1 MLQEF
6 TPEIRIAQDGL
17 QAVEA
22 LDEAKYDIVLM
33 DVRMPNMDGLAATR
47 AIRGRGGDYAN
58 VPIIALTAN
67 AFAEDVEHCREAGM
81 SDFLSKPLRKPVLVA
96 AILRALRGGAK
107 PFQISSADRGAPP
120 PSQRAHDSVLTQL
133 MHEIGKDQL
142 RHMVDLFVRETERRA
157 ALIQQFDDSDDRE
170 EIGIEAHSMKGG
182 AKLLGL
188 SEIASLAR
196 IIERSVGDLAAE
208 ELRDL
213 GKQLD
218 VALQRAKQELQF
230 DAAFQD
236 G

>member
-1 MLQEF
+1 
-6 TPEIRIAQDGL
+6 
-17 QAVEA
+17 
-22 LDEAKYDIVLM
+22 
-33 DVRMPNMDGLAATR
+33 
-47 AIRGRGGDYAN
+47 
-58 VPIIALTAN
+58 
-67 AFAEDVEHCREAGM
+67 
-81 SDFLSKPLRKPVLVA
+81 
-96 AILRALRGGAK
+96 
-107 PFQISSADRGAPP
+107 
-120 PSQRAHDSVLTQL
+120 

-196 IIERSVGDLAAE
+196 IIERSAGDLAAE

-218 VALQRAKQELQF
+218 AALQRAKQDLQF
-230 DAAFQD
+230 DAALQN